1 MVRWFYQPAREN
13 LMTTY
18 RCNSCFLD
26 LPTAWSDGDECPSC
40 FSVEGG
46 TRIETMIRKSVIL
59 EDNHDY
65 VVYNDLYGN
74 DLVPADNYDADVQLH
89 DGPYTFNADDFKFS
103 RYAKRTGNDDYL
115 RDHDLML
122 PVLQIL
128 SMAGRALATQE
139 VMGRLIDTGIVPNHA
154 RAVME
159 QRLGWT
165 MYYLRNS
172 SLIAYRGE
180 NVYGCTE
187 NGLVLADMNEA
198 DARAKLKVVYDR
210 LHFWRESREVA

>member
-1 MVRWFYQPAREN
+1 MN
-13 LMTTY
+13 TY
-18 RCNSCFLD
+18 RCVSCFLD
-26 LPTAWSDGDECPSC
+26 LPSAWEPDQECPSC
-40 FSVEGG
+40 MSTEGG
-46 TRIETMIRKSVIL
+46 SLIEIKIRKTSIL

-65 VVYNDLYGN
+65 KVYTELYGD

-103 RYAKRTGNDDYL
+103 RYEKRTGNDDYL

-128 SMAGRALATQE
+128 SLAGRALATQE

-154 RAVME
+154 RTIME

-180 NVYGCTE
+180 SVYGCTE
-187 NGLVLADMNEA
+187 HGLILADMGEE

-210 LHFWRESREVA
+210 LHFWRASREVA

>member
-1 MVRWFYQPAREN
+1 
-13 LMTTY
+13 
-18 RCNSCFLD
+18 
-26 LPTAWSDGDECPSC
+26 
-40 FSVEGG
+40 
-46 TRIETMIRKSVIL
+46 
-59 EDNHDY
+59 
-65 VVYNDLYGN
+65 
-74 DLVPADNYDADVQLH
+74 
-89 DGPYTFNADDFKFS
+89 
-103 RYAKRTGNDDYL
+103 
-115 RDHDLML
+115 ML

-180 NVYGCTE
+180 SVYGCTE
-187 NGLVLADMNEA
+187 HGLVLADMNER